1 MIWVFFFFF
10 VSVFIPSPPEHSVHP
25 EPPPT
30 AIVCSPLQSRLN
42 FFNHIFLILQ
52 ECPQIL
58 PSTQIYI
65 PAGVMRPITLL
76 AQNLPQPQSGQKN
89 YECIF
94 HIQGNTYSV
103 PALRF
108 NSSSIQCQ
116 KTTVRRPTLRKLCTI
131 GLSRD
136 GAFGRRCASIF

>member
-1 MIWVFFFFF
+1 
-10 VSVFIPSPPEHSVHP
+10 
-25 EPPPT
+25 
-30 AIVCSPLQSRLN
+30 
-42 FFNHIFLILQ
+42 
-52 ECPQIL
+52 
-58 PSTQIYI
+58 
-65 PAGVMRPITLL
+65 MRPITLL

-116 KTTVRRPTLRKLCTI
+116 KTTVRLFTLEASARQEALWVFF
-131 GLSRD
+131 LSLLFCVHFSAHEAAVCRD
-136 GAFGRRCASIF
+136 SIHV

>member
-1 MIWVFFFFF
+1 MWILILAHILNCF
-10 VSVFIPSPPEHSVHP
+10 VCH
-25 EPPPT
+25 
-30 AIVCSPLQSRLN
+30 
-42 FFNHIFLILQ
+42 LQ

-76 AQNLPQPQSGQKN
+76 AQNLPQPQSGQRN

-94 HIQGNTYSV
+94 HIQGNTHSV

-116 KTTVRRPTLRKLCTI
+116 KTMVGLLNSKYTANKVRSWVLGEVWAYR
-131 GLSRD
+131 
-136 GAFGRRCASIF
+136 